1 MHSFMLRKTDKK
13 WKEGKD
19 KEGVAN
25 EKKRE
30 GKGERKTESQR
41 DWERYLANKILK
53 NDNKGIVN

>member
-30 GKGERKTESQR
+30 KGRGKQRARETER
-41 DWERYLANKILK
+41 DI
-53 NDNKGIVN
+53 